1 MRKYLIG
8 LLVAASFQ
16 HLAAEEIVPFN
27 NLKPRTLATGMKFTE
42 GPVWDNN
49 RKALIFSDIPRNA
62 LMKWSESGGL
72 NILNPDSKQTNGNL
86 LDAKGNIVS
95 CRHHARDLAIITPD
109 GKVMP
114 IPMLYNGKKLN
125 SPNDLAIDP
134 QGRIWF
140 TDPTYGLGKRKKE
153 QPLNGV
159 YRYDPTNKKLN
170 LMASDFHMPN
180 GICFSPNWKKLYIAD
195 SSPKI
200 AHVRKFEVKPDGS
213 LSKGKVFCKIAKG
226 VPDGMRCDSKGKLYV
241 TSGEGVHVFNPD
253 GSHAGLIKT
262 DLAPSNLCFGGPD
275 GKDLYIT
282 ARSKLYKVRI
292 GQTGAGLPIK
302 K

>member
-1 MRKYLIG
+1 MRK
-8 LLVAASFQ
+8 LLLGFVTVTSC
-16 HLAAEEIVPFN
+16 LCLSAEEILPVN
-27 NLKPRTLATGMKFTE
+27 DLKPQLLASGMKFTE
-42 GPVWDNN
+42 GPVWVPHRNS
-49 RKALIFSDIPRNA
+49 LVFSDIPQNA
-62 LMKWSESGGL
+62 LMEWSEAGGL
-72 NILNPDSKQTNGNL
+72 NLLNPDSKQTNGNS
-86 LDAKGNIVS
+86 LDSNGNIVS
-95 CRHHARDLAIITPD
+95 CRHGARDLAIITPN

-114 IPMLYNGKKLN
+114 IPLLYNGKKLN

-140 TDPTYGLGKRKKE
+140 TDPTYGLKKRKKE

-159 YRYDPTNKKLN
+159 YRYDPANKKLD
-170 LMASDFHMPN
+170 LMVSDFNMPN
-180 GICFSPNWKKLYIAD
+180 GICFSHDWKNLYIAD

-213 LSKGKVFCKIAKG
+213 LSKGKVFCKIPKG
-226 VPDGMRCDSKGKLYV
+226 VPDGMRCDSNGRLYV
-241 TSGEGVHVFNPD
+241 TSGEGIHIFNPD

-275 GKDLYIT
+275 GQDLFIT
-282 ARSKLYKVRI
+282 ARSNLYKVRI
-292 GQTGAGLPIK
+292 GRTGAGLPVK